1 MWYRTVHVSMER
13 CWGGID
19 CITCPQLRIV
29 KFTYAYSGVKQVN
42 KSIRMILIAL
52 DGRDYTGLSAL
63 FTFNP
68 GVMEQEV
75 GVVILDDGVL
85 EEDEEFYV
93 LLSVVEEG
101 RGVEV
106 REDEERTNVTIIDN
120 DGGCQLSCTCDRS
133 VDVSHYVTKDLLPVY
148 VLNTAL
154 NFKS

>member
-1 MWYRTVHVSMER
+1 MHVSMER
-13 CWGGID
+13 CWGGAD

-29 KFTYAYSGVKQVN
+29 KFTYTYSGVKQVN
-42 KSIRMILIAL
+42 KSISMICLYLIAL
-52 DGRDYTGLSAL
+52 VGRDYTGLSAL

-133 VDVSHYVTKDLLPVY
+133 VDVSHYVTKDLLPVIC
-148 VLNTAL
+148 
-154 NFKS
+154 